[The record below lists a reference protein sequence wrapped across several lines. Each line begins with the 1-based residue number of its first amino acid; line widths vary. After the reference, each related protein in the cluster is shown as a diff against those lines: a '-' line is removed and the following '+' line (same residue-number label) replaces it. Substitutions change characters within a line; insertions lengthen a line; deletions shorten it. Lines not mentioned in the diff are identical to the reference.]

1 MCAAS
6 LPLCGSWK
14 SRRRPFSPPVSP
26 SPKGPHPRPR
36 SRGAGGRAPYQRRWC
51 SLAPIRI
58 RWRLARHGSLPRA
71 YPLWYSLAMSRPPL
85 TIERMVERAVEQH
98 GFLRIADARDIGVG
112 APYLR
117 KLAAK
122 GRLQHRGWGLYRLMA
137 IPPTPRDE
145 YQEAVLWAGE
155 GAIIGGEAAIGL
167 WELADVNPRAI
178 DVVLPPG
185 GRVRKR
191 MGPRVRIMRD
201 RLTPADID
209 SVDNI
214 PVVIPR
220 AAIAQGI
227 ARGLD
232 GTLIEQAIVNAKG
245 RQFLSP
251 LAEAR
256 LRVQLAEREQP
267 TVP

>member
-1 MCAAS
+1 
-6 LPLCGSWK
+6 
-14 SRRRPFSPPVSP
+14 
-26 SPKGPHPRPR
+26 
-36 SRGAGGRAPYQRRWC
+36 
-51 SLAPIRI
+51 
-58 RWRLARHGSLPRA
+58 
-71 YPLWYSLAMSRPPL
+71 MSRPPL
-85 TIERMVERAVEQH
+85 TIERMVERAAEQH

-155 GAIIGGEAAIGL
+155 GAVVGGEAAIGL

-185 GRVRKR
+185 GRVRKQI
-191 MGPRVRIMRD
+191 GPRVKLMHD

-220 AAIAQGI
+220 TAIAQGI
-227 ARGLD
+227 AHGLD
-232 GTLIEQAIVNAKG
+232 GTLVEQAIVNARG
-245 RQFLSP
+245 RQLLSP

-267 TVP
+267 TGP